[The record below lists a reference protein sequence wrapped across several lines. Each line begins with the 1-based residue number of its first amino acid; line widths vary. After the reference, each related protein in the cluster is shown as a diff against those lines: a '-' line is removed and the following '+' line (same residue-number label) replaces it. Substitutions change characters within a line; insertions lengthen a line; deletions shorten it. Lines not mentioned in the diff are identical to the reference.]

1 MKEKKEA
8 TLHKPADHETWRLH
22 IMKAFADLLEP
33 PTGVHTA
40 LKRGVRIGTNPTVK
54 PRHRQPYGMPDS
66 EGLKFEPQI
75 ARLLA
80 NDWVTD
86 SHS

>member
-1 MKEKKEA
+1 MKEEEEA
-8 TLHKPADHETWRLH
+8 TLHKPADLETWWLR

-33 PTGVHTA
+33 RTGVHTA
-40 LKRGVRIGTNPTVK
+40 LKRAVLISTNPTVK